1 MIEDLI
7 KALEKKGYR
16 DARSLVKE
24 LEAGGALNAFS
35 ATKYLAREKVIVE
48 IVRSCTSTTR
58 LIEDA
63 AYQYNI
69 SKKTLQDTLF
79 G

>member
-48 IVRSCTSTTR
+48 IVRS
-58 LIEDA
+58 
-63 AYQYNI
+63 
-69 SKKTLQDTLF
+69 
-79 G
+79 